1 MNETEKQA
9 YLEEYHQEKEDGEP
23 FFPDVI
29 FKDAVIA
36 FFVFLIL
43 IGLASLIGAPLE
55 ARANPA
61 DTTFTPRPE
70 WYFLFLFQLL
80 KYFPGKLE
88 VVGVVLIPTLVII
101 VLFLLPVLDRN
112 PKRHF
117 LDRPVVSGLTLLG
130 VVGIVTLTILSVR
143 EAPPPVQA
151 SQGDPVALL
160 YSQNCAP
167 CHGASITVPAGTNL
181 HDLIAQGSHAGMPA
195 WSGDLSSNQID
206 ELAGFILSPGGSQLF
221 TTNCGACHKVDDLVG
236 GNPLDLKNSIDQG
249 LDFSPHANLKSADWS
264 TSLTADEKTTLL
276 NFLIAPDGQ
285 RLFTIYCSGCHG
297 QAVAYSGNEAQLRQT
312 IVQGGQHLTMPPWKN
327 TLSSSE
333 IDTLAKYVVDP
344 ASVSDGQAL
353 FKQYCSTCHGERV
366 PSATNVDQAKQII
379 STGGAH
385 QTMPVWGN
393 VLTQAQIDAL
403 VNFVVSSSQ
412 GTSSQRGQA
421 LFAQNCAACHGNLG
435 EGGPNPVNSNQL
447 IAAIGTADFLNT
459 RDDATL
465 FQIISQG
472 QPDQGMSPFSISN
485 GGSLSDDQINSIVAY
500 LRSWQANPPVTNP
513 PQLTIPVVNLSP
525 EEVYKSLCAQCHGQN
540 GEGSVG
546 PAVND
551 LSDDT
556 DEEIADVINHG
567 VSDTFM
573 PAFSSILSDAQ
584 IQGLV
589 DLLRQFPAPQPT
601 AQPSQQATPTAQPSQ
616 PTAPTT
622 QPTPSK
628 LTFDANIEPI
638 FQESCKMCHGTLGG
652 WDSSTYQ
659 KVMTSG
665 DHGPVVIAGDVANSL
680 LAQKIEGTAKSGG
693 IMPPSGKRPDEII
706 QTILQWIAEGAL
718 EK

>member
-1 MNETEKQA
+1 MNETEKKA
-9 YLEEYHQEKEDGEP
+9 YLEKYHAEKEIGEP

-29 FKDAVIA
+29 FKDAIVALLVFVVLIA
-36 FFVFLIL
+36 
-43 IGLASLIGAPLE
+43 LAYFIGAPLE

-61 DTTFTPRPE
+61 DTTYTPRPE

-80 KYFPGKLE
+80 KYFPGNLE
-88 VVGVVLIPTLVII
+88 VVGVVLIPTLVILL
-101 VLFLLPVLDRN
+101 LFLLPVLDRN

-117 LDRPVVSGLTLLG
+117 LDRPVVSGLAMLG
-130 VVGIVTLTILSVR
+130 MVAIIALTILAVR
-143 EAPPPVQA
+143 EAPPPSQA

-167 CHGASITVPAGTNL
+167 CHGDSISVPAGTNL

-221 TTNCGACHKVDDLVG
+221 NANCGACHKVDDLVG

-249 LDFSPHANLKSADWS
+249 LNFPPHATLQSTDWS
-264 TSLTADEKTTLL
+264 TSLSADQKTTLL

-297 QAVAYSGNEAQLRQT
+297 QAVEYSGNEAQLRQT

-327 TLSSSE
+327 TLTSAQ
-333 IDTLAKYVVDP
+333 IDTLASYVVNP
-344 ASVSDGQAL
+344 ASVPDGQAL

-366 PSATNVDQAKQII
+366 PSATNVEQARQVIT
-379 STGGAH
+379 SGGAH

-403 VNFVVSSSQ
+403 VNFVISAAQ
-412 GTSSQRGQA
+412 GTSTQRGQV
-421 LFAQNCAACHGNLG
+421 LFAQNCAACHGDLG
-435 EGGPNPVNSNQL
+435 EGGPNPANPNQL

-459 RDDATL
+459 RDDTTL
-465 FQIISQG
+465 FQIIAQG

-485 GGSLSDDQINSIVAY
+485 GGSLDDDQVNSIVAY
-500 LRSWQANPPVTNP
+500 LRSWQANPPVTTP
-513 PQLTIPVVNLSP
+513 PQLNIPTLNLSAD
-525 EEVYKSLCAQCHGQN
+525 EIYKDLCTQCHGLD
-540 GEGSVG
+540 GMGSVG
-546 PAVND
+546 PTLND

-556 DEEIADVINHG
+556 DQEIGDVIRNG
-567 VSDTFM
+567 ISESFM
-573 PAFSSILSDAQ
+573 PAFSSLLSDAQ
-584 IQGLV
+584 IQELV
-589 DLLRQFPAPQPT
+589 TLIRQFPPPQPT
-601 AQPSQQATPTAQPSQ
+601 AQPSLQATPSS
-616 PTAPTT
+616 

-628 LTFDANIEPI
+628 LTFVANIQPI
-638 FQESCKMCHGTLGG
+638 FQESCVMCHGRLGG
-652 WDSSTYQ
+652 WDSSSYQ
-659 KVMTSG
+659 AVMTTG
-665 DHGPVVIAGDVANSL
+665 DHGPVVIPGDVANSL
-680 LAQKIEGTAKSGG
+680 LAQKIQGSSAGGG
-693 IMPPSGKRPDEII
+693 IMPPSGELPDEIV